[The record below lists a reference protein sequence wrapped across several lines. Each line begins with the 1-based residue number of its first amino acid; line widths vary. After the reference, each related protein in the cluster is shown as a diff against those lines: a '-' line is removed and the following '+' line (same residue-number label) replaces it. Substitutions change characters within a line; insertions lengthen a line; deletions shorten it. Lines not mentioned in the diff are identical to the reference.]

1 MTGAAAAIAMVPLTI
16 DHLGTEK
23 YGILVVILSLSAL
36 LQLADLGI
44 GNALIRISARNA
56 ADNEGTVTPEL
67 IFNSYLIVGGLSLL
81 LWLLSVV
88 TVFHANL
95 QALFNYT
102 DVVPT
107 QLVQDALIA
116 FLTVYAI
123 NLPLSLT
130 QQIRLGTQEGYKN
143 GWYISLGQIANVVL
157 IMSAIHLGGDLAMIT
172 TASLAGSL
180 FFNLANTISLL
191 SKTGVPQPFPENFS
205 QSAKKLLN
213 ASSGFL
219 ALQLIG
225 LLSYNI
231 DSLIIAYFLG
241 PPDVSTYSIALKIY
255 SIPGIVAGFFYSG
268 LWAAYAD
275 AERRSDFEWIIRTFK
290 RSLMLGCFFVTGLTI
305 ALIFLNPFLFQLLSR
320 GLVSSDYLLV
330 AGMAFFAVFSA
341 AGGAIASLS
350 NGLNLLKPQIV
361 ISSFAMLVNVSLS
374 LALVKP
380 LGTSGPVWGTV
391 ISLALSYPIF
401 LYIIMRHLKS
411 RITPNSNDSSWR
423 MAG

>member
-305 ALIFLNPFLFQLLSR
+305 TL
-320 GLVSSDYLLV
+320 
-330 AGMAFFAVFSA
+330 
-341 AGGAIASLS
+341 
-350 NGLNLLKPQIV
+350 
-361 ISSFAMLVNVSLS
+361 
-374 LALVKP
+374 
-380 LGTSGPVWGTV
+380 
-391 ISLALSYPIF
+391 
-401 LYIIMRHLKS
+401 
-411 RITPNSNDSSWR
+411 
-423 MAG
+423 